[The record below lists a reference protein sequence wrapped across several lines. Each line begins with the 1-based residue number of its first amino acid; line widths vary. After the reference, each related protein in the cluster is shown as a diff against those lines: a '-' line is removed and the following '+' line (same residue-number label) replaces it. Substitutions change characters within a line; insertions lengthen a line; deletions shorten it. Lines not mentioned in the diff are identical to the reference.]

1 MKTKSKGRAFTTRLL
16 AGVAVS
22 VLAGVAQ
29 AQDVTNLNPVVI
41 EGTGVDGEISTTGP
55 VDGYVAKASATGS
68 KSDTPLRAIP
78 QAVSVIGREELSDRG
93 VVGKVDEALR
103 YTSGVFAE
111 PFGADP
117 DTDWIYIRGFDA
129 SQTGLFLDNLHLFSY
144 SFGNFQIDPFFL
156 ERVEVLKGP
165 ASVLYG
171 AANPGGLVN
180 MVSKRPLD
188 EKLFYTELGIND
200 DGNAFAGFDVNDTL
214 QDGVVNY
221 RVTGKLAGGDQATK
235 YSEDFRGGILP
246 QLTWTPDDATKLNVY
261 AFYTA
266 MDQVH
271 VGNGFYP
278 YYGTVEPARFGK
290 IDPEAFYGEPSTD
303 HGEYRQFMLGHEF
316 EHTFD
321 NGLTVSQNGRYGH
334 LSKFENLAY
343 IYGYYN
349 TGTGD
354 AWLEQPAGPTDTFT
368 RIGFEG
374 DTEVDTFALDNRL
387 NGVFQTGGLEHDLTV
402 GLDFKYY
409 RIDHVQ
415 ASGGATPIDVLDPIY
430 GVPQGDKF
438 VYLDQVLTQ
447 RQIGIYAQDQIRF
460 GDGFIAT
467 LNGRYDFVR
476 TESDAVPTKGYSY
489 ASDDKAAS
497 GRAGLAYE
505 FANGFTPYVS
515 ASTFF
520 TPIVAASASAPIE
533 PEEGYQFEGGFK
545 YEPTLFEGMITAS
558 VFHLVK
564 QNWTVTAPTP
574 PFAQSQIGEVTSTG
588 IELEAKAQITAEW
601 KATAAFTYQDL
612 EITNHADPTLIGNT
626 PYLVPEVT
634 ASAWLDYTVP
644 DGALEGLS
652 IGGGV
657 RYQGESWADYA
668 NTKKVPDVV
677 LADAALRYE
686 KDGWG
691 AALNVTNLFDKEYV
705 KGCQT
710 TMVCGYGDGRTITL
724 KLSRTW

>member
-1 MKTKSKGRAFTTRLL
+1 MMMKSKMPALRARLL

-22 VLAGVAQ
+22 MLAGMGHAG
-29 AQDVTNLNPVVI
+29 AQDSTTLNPVVV
-41 EGTGVDGEISTTGP
+41 EGAGAEGDASVTGP
-55 VDGYVAKASATGS
+55 VKGYVARASATGS
-68 KSDTPLRAIP
+68 KSDTALRDIP
-78 QAVSVIGREELSDRG
+78 QAVSVIGRDELEDRG

-111 PFGADP
+111 PFGSDP

-144 SFGNFQIDPFFL
+144 AFGNFQVDPFFL

-171 AANPGGLVN
+171 ASNPGGLVN
-180 MVSKRPLD
+180 MVGKRPID
-188 EKLFYTELGIND
+188 EKLIYSEIGVNNH
-200 DGNAFAGFDVNDTL
+200 GNAFAGFDVNTPL
-214 QDGVVNY
+214 ADGVGF
-221 RVTGKLAGGDQATK
+221 RLTGKLAGGDQTTD
-235 YSEDFRGGILP
+235 YSEDFRGGIMP
-246 QLTWTPDDATKLNVY
+246 QVTWQPDDATKLNVY
-261 AFYTA
+261 AFYSA

-278 YYGTVEPARFGK
+278 YYGTVESARFGK
-290 IDPEAFYGEPSTD
+290 IDPEGFYGEPSSD
-303 HGEYRQFMLGHEF
+303 DGGYQQFLIGHEF
-316 EHTFD
+316 EHTFA
-321 NGLTVSQNGRYGH
+321 NGWTFSQNGRYGH
-334 LSKFENLAY
+334 LSKSETMAY
-343 IYGYYN
+343 IYGYYDRD
-349 TGTGD
+349 TD
-354 AWLEQPAGPTDTFT
+354 AAWLEQPSGSTDTFT

-387 NGVFQTGGLEHDLTV
+387 NGTFQTGGLEHDLTV

-409 RIDHVQ
+409 RIDQTQ
-415 ASGGATPIDVLDPIY
+415 ASGGATPIDVLDPVY
-430 GVPQGDKF
+430 GVPQGDTF
-438 VYLDQVLTQ
+438 LYLDQVLTQ
-447 RQIGIYAQDQIRF
+447 RQVGIYAQDQIRF
-460 GDGFIAT
+460 GGGFIAT

-476 TESDAVPTKGYSY
+476 TESDAVVGYSY
-489 ASDDKAAS
+489 TSDDEAAS
-497 GRAGLAYE
+497 GRVGLAYE
-505 FANGFTPYVS
+505 FDNGFTPYASV
-515 ASTFF
+515 STFF
-520 TPIVAASASAPIE
+520 LPVIGASATAPIK

-545 YEPTLFEGMITAS
+545 YEPTGFDGMITAS

-564 QNWTVTAPTP
+564 ENWTVTDPLT
-574 PFAQSQIGEVTSTG
+574 FLQSQIGEVTSTG
-588 IELEAKAQITAEW
+588 IELEAKAQITNDW
-601 KATAAFTYQDL
+601 KATAAFTYQKL
-612 EITNHADPTLIGNT
+612 EMTEHADRTLIGNS

-634 ASAWLDYTVP
+634 ASLWLDYTIP
-644 DGALEGLS
+644 EGALEGLS

-657 RYQGESWADYA
+657 RYQGESWVDYA

-691 AALNVTNLFDKEYV
+691 AALNVTNLFDKDYV

-710 TMVCGYGDGRTITL
+710 SMVCGYGDGRTITF